1 MDIQILSQTKN
12 WKKYQK
18 ITSDNVEKFSFHDPN
33 LLNDICNNYL
43 ESINDKKAVEQA
55 AEWSKHLLLFGAS
68 MDKYIL
74 TTKLF
79 LKSKDYKQALEFAQK
94 GKDLADSSG
103 FKVDE
108 INPLLAEAK
117 KHNL

>member
-1 MDIQILSQTKN
+1 ML
-12 WKKYQK
+12 Y
-18 ITSDNVEKFSFHDPN
+18 
-33 LLNDICNNYL
+33 DICNTYL
-43 ESINDKKAVEQA
+43 EAINDKEELQQA
-55 AEWSKHLLLFGAS
+55 GEWSKHLLLFGGS

-94 GKDLADSSG
+94 GKNLADSSK

-117 KHNL
+117 KSIHKP